1 MHQLIFK
8 SLSSLSC
15 LTLALRALLLAQE
28 DRRRPLLALGSAA
41 DRAQGSGGRRKGA
54 GGGVGK
60 KRKWKGGRGSSVAA
74 EGKKKPDTW
83 VP

>member
-15 LTLALRALLLAQE
+15 LTLAPRALLLAQE

-41 DRAQGSGGRRKGA
+41 ERAQGSGGRQKGA
-54 GGGVGK
+54 GRRRWK
-60 KRKWKGGRGSSVAA
+60 KKENGRGKGVVGASR
-74 EGKKKPDTW
+74 G
-83 VP
+83 

>member
-1 MHQLIFK
+1 
-8 SLSSLSC
+8 
-15 LTLALRALLLAQE
+15 LLLAQD
-28 DRRRPLLALGSAA
+28 DRRHPLLALGSAA
-41 DRAQGSGGRRKGA
+41 ERAQGSGGHRKGA
-54 GGGVGK
+54 GRRRWKK

>member
-15 LTLALRALLLAQE
+15 LTLAPRALLLAQE

-41 DRAQGSGGRRKGA
+41 ERAQGSGGRRKGD
-54 GGGVGK
+54 G
-60 KRKWKGGRGSSVAA
+60 REEGGRRWQQRV
-74 EGKKKPDTW
+74 KKTDTW